1 MAPLKI
7 GLLGYGGIAR
17 SVHAPALGR
26 HPRAE
31 IAAVAEADPGRRD
44 LCRRELPGTSL
55 FDSWKDLLNAGEAG
69 AVLVCL
75 PNALHAEAA
84 TAALAAVLHVY
95 VEKPLAT
102 GIEEAAALAA
112 RSLAPGQVAMVGF
125 NYRFHPFYAEARQCI
140 RAGALGQV
148 VTVRSCFSTAPRE
161 LPDWKLRRNS
171 GGGVLLDLASHHI
184 DLLRFLLDEEVV
196 EVSARLASRRS
207 EDDTAWVQC
216 WLAGGLVAQSF
227 FSFAA
232 IDEDRF
238 EICGDRGKLIADRL
252 RGWSLETMPA
262 TADHSRISGAAV
274 GFARRVGWPL
284 TAVAA
289 PAVRARQR
297 DFLRPRSGA
306 FRRHRPLRSSR
317 EPRLGRWPPI
327 SPDHRCRRAIRPV
340 QQTRRDWQAGAVK
353 ILLVNDYS
361 TPTGGAE
368 IAMLQV
374 REGLRRRGHDA
385 RLFSSRAQDAPP
397 SVARLAD
404 YECHGTTGP
413 GRTLLETAN
422 PWAAHRLRAVLR
434 EFQPDVVHVKVFLT
448 QLSPLIL
455 PVLRPVPS
463 LYQVAWSRS
472 VCPLGTKLLP
482 DGGECR
488 EAPGAVCYSKGCLPL
503 RDFFPLMIQLR
514 LLRRWLGCF
523 SKIVANSEATRRRLR
538 DGGIEPV
545 EVCYYGVPLAP
556 PRPPLVEP
564 PTAAFAGRLVPAK
577 GVDVLLRAFAKLLVS
592 LPKAR
597 LQIAGDGP
605 ERDPLQRLA
614 GSLGIDTSVEFLGH
628 LSLAELDRRFA
639 PAWVQIVPSRWEEP
653 FGLVAI
659 EAFAR
664 GTAVVATGAGGLAE
678 IVRDGETGSLVPPGD
693 ADALAAAM
701 RNVLD
706 DRTRAERMGQAARN
720 VARDRFSEEAYIDR
734 LLVMYDEL
742 QRRDSRRPGGPQA

>member
-262 TADHSRISGAAV
+262 TADHSRISPV
-274 GFARRVGWPL
+274 RRLVSRVASAGRSPL
-284 TAVAA
+284 
-289 PAVRARQR
+289 
-297 DFLRPRSGA
+297 
-306 FRRHRPLRSSR
+306 
-317 EPRLGRWPPI
+317 
-327 SPDHRCRRAIRPV
+327 
-340 QQTRRDWQAGAVK
+340 
-353 ILLVNDYS
+353 
-361 TPTGGAE
+361 
-368 IAMLQV
+368 
-374 REGLRRRGHDA
+374 LRRRLFAPGSEISYGRALA
-385 RLFSSRAQDAPP
+385 RFVDT
-397 SVARLAD
+397 ARSGRPASPGLAD
-404 YECHGTTGP
+404 G
-413 GRTLLETAN
+413 
-422 PWAAHRLRAVLR
+422 LR
-434 EFQPDVVHVKVFLT
+434 
-448 QLSPLIL
+448 S
-455 PVLRPVPS
+455 
-463 LYQVAWSRS
+463 
-472 VCPLGTKLLP
+472 
-482 DGGECR
+482 
-488 EAPGAVCYSKGCLPL
+488 
-503 RDFFPLMIQLR
+503 
-514 LLRRWLGCF
+514 
-523 SKIVANSEATRRRLR
+523 
-538 DGGIEPV
+538 
-545 EVCYYGVPLAP
+545 
-556 PRPPLVEP
+556 
-564 PTAAFAGRLVPAK
+564 
-577 GVDVLLRAFAKLLVS
+577 
-592 LPKAR
+592 
-597 LQIAGDGP
+597 LQIVVA
-605 ERDPLQRLA
+605 
-614 GSLGIDTSVEFLGH
+614 
-628 LSLAELDRRFA
+628 AE
-639 PAWVQIVPSRWEEP
+639 QS
-653 FGLVAI
+653 
-659 EAFAR
+659 AR
-664 GTAVVATGAGGLAE
+664 SNRPVATGK
-678 IVRDGETGSLVPPGD
+678 
-693 ADALAAAM
+693 
-701 RNVLD
+701 
-706 DRTRAERMGQAARN
+706 QA
-720 VARDRFSEEAYIDR
+720 
-734 LLVMYDEL
+734 
-742 QRRDSRRPGGPQA
+742 P